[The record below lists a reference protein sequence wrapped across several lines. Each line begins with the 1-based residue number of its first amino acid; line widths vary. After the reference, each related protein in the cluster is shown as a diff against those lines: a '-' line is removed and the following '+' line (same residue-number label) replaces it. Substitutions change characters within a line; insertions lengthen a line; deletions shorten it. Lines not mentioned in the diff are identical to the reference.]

1 MKIMIELKK
10 LHAGYGHLK
19 ILKGIDFRVKPGQ
32 IVSIIG
38 PNGAGKSA
46 LLKAIFN
53 QCDIY
58 SGNIIFRRND
68 ITTLPTYDLILE
80 GISYSPQGRQIFP
93 DMTVYENLEMG
104 LYIFK
109 DKEYKKR
116 KIEEILKKFP
126 LLKEKQSKLAYSL
139 SGGQQQILSIARSLL
154 HEPTLFLLDEPS
166 LGLDPKTQKEIFE
179 IIKRINKEGITVIIV
194 EQNAKQAAEISD
206 IIYVLED
213 GQIALKGDKSI
224 LKDKRIKDVYFG
236 GR

>member
-1 MKIMIELKK
+1 MIELKK

>member
-1 MKIMIELKK
+1 MLYTDK
-10 LHAGYGHLK
+10 LNAGYGKLH
-19 ILKGIDFRVKPGQ
+19 ILKDVDFKVKPGQ

-38 PNGAGKSA
+38 PNGAGKST
-46 LLKAIFN
+46 LLKSIFN
-53 QCDIY
+53 LCDVY
-58 SGNIIFRRND
+58 SGKIFFKESD
-68 ITTLPTYDLILE
+68 ITKLPTYDLILE

-93 DMTVYENLEMG
+93 DLTVYENLEMG

-109 DKEYKKR
+109 DKAYKLK
-116 KIEEILKKFP
+116 KIHEILNRFSI
-126 LLKEKQSKLAYSL
+126 LKEKENKLAYSL

-154 HEPTLFLLDEPS
+154 HNPSLLLLDEPS
-166 LGLDPKTQKEIFE
+166 LGLDPKTQKEVFK
-179 IIKRINKEGITVIIV
+179 IIKEINKDGITIIIV

-213 GQIALKGDKSI
+213 GKIALKGDKLI